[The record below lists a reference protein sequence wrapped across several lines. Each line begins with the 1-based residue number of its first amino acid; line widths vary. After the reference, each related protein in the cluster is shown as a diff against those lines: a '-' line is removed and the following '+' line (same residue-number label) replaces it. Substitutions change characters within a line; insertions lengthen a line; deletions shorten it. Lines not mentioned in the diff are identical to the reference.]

1 MSDLPTASTST
12 ASTSSASTSQNNPY
26 MFRLTTQDLD
36 CTTDDSDNSSN
47 ELHLNDDESTNSND
61 DCNSYETD
69 DNIDGSSWSSASTT
83 ISCDN
88 ISNSEI
94 SETEKSVLRE
104 RTPVDKSVTTEE
116 SVSIHDAPTPILLVY
131 TVFIKIRL

>member
-47 ELHLNDDESTNSND
+47 ELHLNLNDDESTNSND
-61 DCNSYETD
+61 DCHSYETD
-69 DNIDGSSWSSASTT
+69 DNIDDSSWSSASTT

-116 SVSIHDAPTPILLVY
+116 SIHDAPTPILLVC